1 MQLCTLGKGGPVVA
15 PLGLGCMG
23 MSEFYGPADDEQSIA
38 TIHRALDLGVTLI
51 DTADTYGNGHNET
64 LVGKAIAG
72 RRDRIVLATK
82 FGNVR
87 GADPHARGTNGRPDY
102 VPVACEASLKRLN
115 VDIIDLYFLHRL
127 DSATQIEDTVGAM
140 ARLVAQGKVRH
151 IGLCEVGPQ
160 TLRRAAAVHPIAALQ
175 SEYSL
180 WTRDPEQAV
189 LPACRE
195 LGVGFIAF
203 SPLGRGFLSGAIRK
217 RGDLARDDRRLRMP
231 RFQTLALAQNVARLQ
246 KLEALAA
253 RHTCT
258 VAQLALAWVLAQGK
272 DIAAIP
278 GTRQTAR
285 LEENLRAAEIR
296 LSARDL
302 RDIDA
307 ICPAGSFSGE
317 RFGAADLARIAP

>member
-1 MQLCTLGKGGPVVA
+1 MQHRTLGKQGLQVSA
-15 PLGLGCMG
+15 IGLGCMG
-23 MSEFYGPADDEQSIA
+23 LTPIYGSVAEGDAIA
-38 TIHRALDLGVTLI
+38 AVHRAIELGVNFL
-51 DTADTYGNGHNET
+51 DSSDAYAFGANEER
-64 LVGKAIAG
+64 LAKAIAG
-72 RRDRIVLATK
+72 KRQGLVVATK
-82 FGNVR
+82 FGQIRHKDGSMDVS
-87 GADPHARGTNGRPDY
+87 GKPDY
-102 VPVACEASLKRLN
+102 VIEACEASLKRLN